1 MGAIGL
7 ASRDT
12 VPDSSFSAT
21 SEFDYFY
28 KASNGRLN
36 GTSAWIPR
44 SNNNPNDY
52 LQIDLGYEFI
62 ICAVATQG
70 NGKSPGPNEWT
81 TNYKIQLSLDGTT
94 FVTYQEKNVDMVGI
108 ISLLDKVR

>member
-1 MGAIGL
+1 MQTIGV

-12 VPDSSFSAT
+12 VPDSSFSALSQHSNT
-21 SEFDYFY
+21 F

-36 GTSAWIPR
+36 GTSAWAP
-44 SNNNPNDY
+44 SGTNNPNDY

-70 NGKSPGPNEWT
+70 NGKNAPEWT
-81 TNYKIQLSLDGTT
+81 TNYKIQLSLDSTT
-94 FVTYQEKNVDMVGI
+94 FVTYQENNVDKVGI
-108 ISLLDKVR
+108 ISLLEN

>member
-1 MGAIGL
+1 MQAIGL

-21 SEFDYFY
+21 SEFSVPY

-36 GTSAWIPR
+36 GTSAWIPTG
-44 SNNNPNDY
+44 NNNANDY

-70 NGKSPGPNEWT
+70 NPATYVNEWT
-81 TNYKIQLSLDGTT
+81 TKYKIQLSLDGVT
-94 FVTYQEKNVDMVGI
+94 FDTYKEDNTDKVGI
-108 ISLLDKVR
+108 ISLLEKVR